1 MLVKDEI
8 MRLLLE
14 KKTTKKYM
22 LFLSTSIV
30 VVENSNGEI
39 HDGVA
44 HTKILC

>member
-8 MRLLLE
+8 IRLLLE
-14 KKTTKKYM
+14 KKHQRNNM
-22 LFLSTSIV
+22 LFSSTSIV